1 MTQLIIEYVS
11 LATPRLWCRLEY
23 SDQAIWAR
31 EGSRL
36 IRQVHVKIR
45 IYRPRLIR
53 RVDLY
58 AGIYGIY
65 PTITLLL
72 QLVAKDCIPCNGG
85 AKNCTTALTPNLPTV
100 IKLEMWTLCYNSLEL
115 LFKAGLQKRLL
126 VIGFRPYYGFFFRAS
141 ISNVATID
149 AQTLRD

>member
-1 MTQLIIEYVS
+1 MFPWLR
-11 LATPRLWCRLEY
+11 LA
-23 SDQAIWAR
+23 SDADWNIPTKRFEPEKGVDLYGRYMSKSGFLGQ
-31 EGSRL
+31 S
-36 IRQVHVKIR
+36 
-45 IYRPRLIR
+45 YRPRLIR

-126 VIGFRPYYGFFFRAS
+126 VIGCRPYCGFFFRAS

-149 AQTLRD
+149 VQTLRD